1 MKQLQIVFLP
11 LGRVNFHMESA
22 GEVLENSKKMLGEI
36 YSHMEMPEELITS
49 PEMLRE
55 YLVNLEEPDLI
66 IFQNTTFVDST
77 FAAEVVRNIKC
88 PILLWTVR
96 EPFIDGGRL
105 RLNSLTGAFSA
116 GNLFTSQGRSY
127 EYIFGAPGEEKVAGK
142 IKSVIDACRVK
153 KSLRELTVGV
163 VGTAP
168 GGFYFSTALDTELLK
183 LTGSKIESIEAR
195 DIIKRAKELD
205 KEQYEQHISELC
217 GTLKEADKIPPD
229 NLEKYGRLYA
239 AYSQFIEEKGIKALA
254 SRCWPDFFTEYATPV
269 CGVLST
275 LTDRDIVAACVAD
288 VYGAVSMYILKELTG
303 AAPYFGDPVSLDEGK
318 NTITFWHCGAGACS
332 LARKDTGARV
342 GVHPNRKIG
351 PTMEFGLKSG
361 RVTVIRLGRKADG
374 TFRIFLMGG
383 EAADEPQQFL
393 GTSVVVKTDNDA
405 GKIIADAVQAGWE
418 PHFVLGYG
426 DVSEAVKSLGRL
438 LQIEVI
444 EY

>member
-127 EYIFGAPGEEKVAGK
+127 EYIFSAPGEEKVAGK

-275 LTDRDIVAACVAD
+275 LTDRDIVAACEAD

>member
-1 MKQLQIVFLP
+1 MKQLQVVFLP

-22 GEVLENSKKMLGEI
+22 GEVLESSKKMLGEI

-55 YLVNLEEPDLI
+55 YLVSLDEPDLI

-77 FAAEVVRNIKC
+77 FAAEVVRGIKC

-96 EPFIDGGRL
+96 EPIIDGGRL

-153 KSLRELTVGV
+153 KSLRGLTVGV

-183 LTGSKIESIEAR
+183 LTGSKIENIEAR

-205 KEQYEQHISELC
+205 KGQYEQHISELC
-217 GTLKEADKIPPD
+217 GTLKDADKMPPD

-275 LTDRDIVAACVAD
+275 LIDKDIAAACEAD

-303 AAPYFGDPVSLDEGK
+303 AAPYFGDPVSLDEKK

-332 LARKDTGARV
+332 LARKDTGARA

-383 EAADEPQQFL
+383 EAIDEPQQFL

-405 GKIIADAVQAGWE
+405 GKIVEDAVQAGWE

-426 DVSEAVKSLGRL
+426 DVSEAVKSLGSL